1 LTDEGGIMYLSP
13 GEAKLNWKVPLRPH
27 LGTLGVMP
35 DNTANYIDDNAA
47 GGANSIPPSKFGG
60 NVDDWRIGKG
70 GTMFYTVEVAGAGI
84 MVGDTHAAQGDAE
97 LAGTAMETSMTT
109 KLRITLHKKDSLPT
123 KVVNLGFPLLETSD
137 QFVIHG
143 FAFSNYLDQLEDA
156 STIFQEGASL
166 DLAMAD
172 CFIKT
177 RNWLMDTFDL
187 IEEETIALMATAVDF
202 GITQVVDGNWGVH
215 ADVDKWVFDGTDTP
229 YNYACT
235 TSKSA
240 GRRDRRALLEDED
253 RARTLEKH
261 GVYHGPD
268 EYSEEL
274 WSRVTADCPSC
285 ANHFSRRRVA
295 NRMLDAKLRFAKRT
309 FD

>member
-1 LTDEGGIMYLSP
+1 LQVTDDGGMIYLSP
-13 GEAKLNWKVPLRPH
+13 DEAKLNWKVPLRPH

-35 DNTANYIDDNAA
+35 SNTDNYIDASAA
-47 GGANSIPPSKFGG
+47 GGANSIPPSRFGG

-70 GTMFYTVEVAGAGI
+70 GTMYYTVEVAGAGI
-84 MVGDTHAAQGDAE
+84 LVGDTHAAQGDAE

-109 KLRITLHKKDSLPT
+109 KLRIVLHKADSLPI
-123 KVVNLGFPLLETSD
+123 KVQNLNFPLLETSD
-137 QFVIHG
+137 QYVIHG
-143 FAFSNYLDQLEDA
+143 FAYENYLDELDDA

-177 RNWLMDTFDL
+177 RNWLMDTYDL

-215 ADVDKWVFDGTDTP
+215 ADVDKWVFEETDTP
-229 YNYACT
+229 YNYGCT
-235 TSKSA
+235 TSKTA
-240 GRRDRRALLEDED
+240 GRRALLEADD
-253 RARTLEKH
+253 RRGMLEKH
-261 GVYHGPD
+261 GVYYAP
-268 EYSEEL
+268 EQYAEEL
-274 WSRVTADCPSC
+274 WSRVTVECATC

-295 NRMLDAKLRFAKRT
+295 NRMLDAKLRFAKT
-309 FD
+309 LV